1 MTTVISEIAEL
12 TETQKLT
19 EIIDLD
25 TGLSIDLQSFVCR
38 HDREVVKARNE
49 LRRRYL
55 VDPESP
61 WLACELCGAAVQLVC
76 HTDRKYYFRHMPEQE
91 NRGCPVNTKNKLTPD
106 QILAAK
112 YNGAKESYA
121 HQHLKEIVRDSI
133 IADPN
138 FSSPR
143 LEKIWRS
150 SNFLERASW
159 RKPDVQVEMNGRK
172 LAFEIQLSTTFLSVI
187 VERREFYRAEG
198 GSLIWVF
205 QSFDP
210 SQTRRAEEDVF
221 CNNNMNVFV
230 VSDETLLR
238 SRNNKRFSVDCW
250 YPVPSYK
257 YGLLVNEWQ
266 SEQVFVDELTFDV
279 EDQRVY
285 FFDYESFLADV
296 ESKRAKEETAQ
307 QLEKLRER
315 FESFWFSE
323 RLRYDSD
330 TPHQEVKEEWSA
342 FKRELRAAR
351 FLGILP
357 GSHWSPPF
365 YSVISLMLS
374 AKYGRPVGYGFKT
387 LLEVTNLAFTSY
399 KKFLRPF
406 GLALHYYGAD
416 KTLDEQDRK
425 GTWRKRKEIIRN
437 AMRESNPEYN
447 QSVEYNLS
455 IAFLLPR
462 ISDKLNPLN
471 LNNR

>member
-19 EIIDLD
+19 EVIDLD

-121 HQHLKEIVRDSI
+121 HQRLKEIVRDSI

-143 LEKIWRS
+143 LEKVWRS
-150 SNFLERASW
+150 SSFLERASW

-172 LAFEIQLSTTFLSVI
+172 FAFEIQLSTTFLSVI

-210 SQTRRAEEDVF
+210 SQTRRAEEDIF

-230 VSDETLLR
+230 VSGETLLR
-238 SRNNKRFSVDCW
+238 SQKDKRFSLDCW
-250 YPVPSYK
+250 YPLPSYK
-257 YGLLVNEWQ
+257 YGLLVHEWRCD
-266 SEQVFVDELTFDV
+266 QVFFDELTFDV
-279 EDQRVY
+279 ELQRVY
-285 FFDYESFLADV
+285 HFDYESCLSEMNSQRIADEV
-296 ESKRAKEETAQ
+296 FRQRET
-307 QLEKLRER
+307 LRER
-315 FESFWFSE
+315 FESFW
-323 RLRYDSD
+323 LRDDLQYDSED
-330 TPHQEVKEEWSA
+330 DEVNSEWMALKNEMRSVGFVGA
-342 FKRELRAAR
+342 
-351 FLGILP
+351 LP
-357 GSHWSPPF
+357 NSHWSMPF
-365 YSVISLMLS
+365 YGVIALMLS
-374 AKYGRPVGYGFKT
+374 VKYGKPVGYKFKT
-387 LLEVTNLAFTSY
+387 LLEVTNLAFNSY

-406 GLALHYYGAD
+406 GLAIYYYDMDDLLVG
-416 KTLDEQDRK
+416 QDRK
-425 GTWRKRKEIIRN
+425 GTWRKRKVTIRQ
-437 AMRESNPEYN
+437 AMVAKDPAYAQTTFFDEA
-447 QSVEYNLS
+447 
-455 IAFLLPR
+455 IAFILPK
-462 ISDKLNPLN
+462 ISDKLGVSCW
-471 LNNR
+471 RS